1 MWGGVQNTA
10 LAALGEK
17 GDKKFRVSFSKLMSI
32 INFHSYQPL
41 VKAIADEDAE
51 EVAEQAG
58 QLKEQVMII
67 KLKRRT
73 LVANLSKA
81 ATTAVGRSQPE
92 EGR

>member
-1 MWGGVQNTA
+1 M
-10 LAALGEK
+10 
-17 GDKKFRVSFSKLMSI
+17 
-32 INFHSYQPL
+32 
-41 VKAIADEDAE
+41 KAIADEDAE
-51 EVAEQAG
+51 EVAKQAG
-58 QLKEQVMII
+58 QLKEQEMII

>member
-17 GDKKFRVSFSKLMSI
+17 GDKKFRISFSKLMSI

-51 EVAEQAG
+51 EVADQAG
-58 QLKEQVMII
+58 QLKDVMII

>member
-17 GDKKFRVSFSKLMSI
+17 GHKKVSFSKLMSI

-51 EVAEQAG
+51 EVAKQAG
-58 QLKEQVMII
+58 QLKSSSDDNQVDKEDI
-67 KLKRRT
+67 
-73 LVANLSKA
+73 
-81 ATTAVGRSQPE
+81 GGEPE
-92 EGR
+92 

>member
-17 GDKKFRVSFSKLMSI
+17 GHKKVSFSKLMSI

-51 EVAEQAG
+51 EVAKQAG
-58 QLKEQVMII
+58 QLKEQEMII

>member
-17 GDKKFRVSFSKLMSI
+17 GHKKVSFSKLMSI

-51 EVAEQAG
+51 EVAKQAG
-58 QLKEQVMII
+58 QLKESSDDNQVDKEDI
-67 KLKRRT
+67 
-73 LVANLSKA
+73 
-81 ATTAVGRSQPE
+81 GGEPE
-92 EGR
+92 

>member
-1 MWGGVQNTA
+1 M
-10 LAALGEK
+10 L
-17 GDKKFRVSFSKLMSI
+17 VSFSKLMSI

-58 QLKEQVMII
+58 QLKEHRQVMII
-67 KLKRRT
+67 KLTRRT

>member
-17 GDKKFRVSFSKLMSI
+17 GHKKVSFSKLMSI

-58 QLKEQVMII
+58 QLKSSSDDNQVDKEDI
-67 KLKRRT
+67 
-73 LVANLSKA
+73 
-81 ATTAVGRSQPE
+81 GGEPE
-92 EGR
+92 

>member
-17 GDKKFRVSFSKLMSI
+17 GNKKFRVSFSKVMSI

-51 EVAEQAG
+51 EVAKQAG
-58 QLKEQVMII
+58 QLKSSSDDNQVDKEDI
-67 KLKRRT
+67 
-73 LVANLSKA
+73 
-81 ATTAVGRSQPE
+81 GGEPE
-92 EGR
+92 

>member
-17 GDKKFRVSFSKLMSI
+17 GNKKFRVSFSKVMSI

-58 QLKEQVMII
+58 QLKE
-67 KLKRRT
+67 
-73 LVANLSKA
+73 
-81 ATTAVGRSQPE
+81 
-92 EGR
+92 

>member
-17 GDKKFRVSFSKLMSI
+17 GNKKFRVSFSKVMSI

-58 QLKEQVMII
+58 QLKSSSDDNQVDKEDI
-67 KLKRRT
+67 
-73 LVANLSKA
+73 
-81 ATTAVGRSQPE
+81 GGEPE
-92 EGR
+92 